1 MRKSHQKSTPSQGR
15 GIGCPLIL
23 TFSPGEKEYSAWW
36 FATEDSNR
44 RKAMPFGSVVREWLF
59 SRERRFFFLLVFLIV
74 FIFLGQFLGAD
85 DEGFTLYDLLT
96 TAVLVM
102 GAYSAS
108 GKKSSL
114 VIALAIFLPAVAL
127 IWLDHFDPTTSYALP
142 RHILAILFFTY
153 IGFTLLVH
161 ALRAERVTFDKICA
175 ALCSYLLIGMIFASL
190 YSLLEFLDPGTFLAG
205 GEMIPQGD
213 PRAFYGSGMG
223 QAIYFSFTT
232 LTTLG
237 YGDLTGGTPVAKNLS
252 VLEAIIGQ
260 IYLVVLVARLVGL
273 EVSHSS
279 GKEQG

>member
-1 MRKSHQKSTPSQGR
+1 
-15 GIGCPLIL
+15 
-23 TFSPGEKEYSAWW
+23 
-36 FATEDSNR
+36 
-44 RKAMPFGSVVREWLF
+44 MPFGSAARDWVF
-59 SRERRFFFLLVFLIV
+59 SRERRFLFLLVFLMV
-74 FIFLGQFLGAD
+74 FLFLGPFLGSD
-85 DEGFTLYDLLT
+85 DEGFTIYDLLA
-96 TAVLVM
+96 TAVLVV

-108 GKKSSL
+108 GKLSSL
-114 VIALAIFLPAVAL
+114 MIALAILVPAVAL
-127 IWLDHFDPTTSYALP
+127 IWLDHFDPSTSYALA
-142 RHILAILFFTY
+142 RHILSILFFTY
-153 IGFTLLVH
+153 IGLALLVH

-175 ALCSYLLIGMIFASL
+175 ALCSYLLIGMIFATL

-205 GEMIPQGD
+205 GEVIAQGD

-273 EVSHSS
+273 EISHSS
-279 GKEQG
+279 KGEGP